1 MRLFDLRASGPTAGD
16 CTTPYNVALNK
27 ECTVREF
34 IDEVLKKGE
43 WGYVRISDGSNIEY
57 KNDKIT
63 YGGFGPNILDSKINK
78 ATAHGGWT
86 RMDYVLDI
94 FTSEQKFLNDCSQLL
109 DEIERHAN
117 EIEKLKERIRNLK
130 DQLALIESSKTE
142 KPQLDKDGCLYW
154 DHVIKNEE

>member
-1 MRLFDLRASGPTAGD
+1 MKLFELHASGPTAGD
-16 CTTPYNVALNK
+16 CTAPYDVVFRN

-34 IDEVLKKGE
+34 INEVLQKHE
-43 WGYVRISDGSNIEY
+43 WGFIRISDGPGIEY
-57 KNDKIT
+57 KYDKIT

-94 FTSEQKFLNDCSQLL
+94 LTSEQRLQYECTQIL
-109 DEIERHAN
+109 DEIERHGR
-117 EIEKLKERIRNLK
+117 EIESLKERIRNLK

-154 DHVIKNEE
+154 DHVIKKEE